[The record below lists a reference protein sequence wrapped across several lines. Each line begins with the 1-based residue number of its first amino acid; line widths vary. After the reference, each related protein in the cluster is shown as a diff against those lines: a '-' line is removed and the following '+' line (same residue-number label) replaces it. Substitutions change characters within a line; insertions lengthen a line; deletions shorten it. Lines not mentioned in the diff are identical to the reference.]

1 MSRHA
6 PFTQAALALALLAAT
21 GGAYAADVTAASP
34 DAVAVT
40 VYRSPA
46 RESGGIR
53 LDSLGGFAL
62 LSEQRRVD
70 LPAGDNRLSFEGVA
84 DGIDAATAIVTGLP
98 GAVLE
103 KNRDAA
109 LLTPATLLRSSVGKT
124 LTLVRTNRKTGKST
138 YSQGVVRAA
147 TDASAVFESADGI
160 EALGCSGLTQAFSYG
175 ATTGL
180 SSSPTLSVLVRT
192 STPVSTK
199 VTLSYLSRGFDWAAD
214 YVAQLTPDGRFV
226 DLGAWVT
233 LANSNGVGFPAAQVQ
248 VVAGRVNREDHL
260 TPDMP
265 SEPAQLV
272 AECWPQGST
281 SDAPVHPD
289 HDAADRRMLF
299 KGGMNEVIVT
309 AARRTAMDMAAPAP
323 MAQAVLQEELG
334 DLKLYRV
341 PEATTLASRQAKQV
355 RLLDRARVPVTVV
368 YELDAPADMQV
379 SQRPSQRVIRTKN
392 TEANHLGLPI
402 PSGHVTTF
410 VADGGRRVLIGES
423 GIRDTAVDE
432 DLEIPIADSN
442 DVQVS
447 STIER
452 LTAGPD
458 TKIRIRGAPGYRS
471 DLEFV
476 NRVDVVSARREAT
489 AFELRLVL
497 DSNNRIVGADRPFR
511 VRNGRSVF
519 DLTVPAGGKV
529 TVRYQ
534 TNRTRYESRAR

>member
-1 MSRHA
+1 M
-6 PFTQAALALALLAAT
+6 
-21 GGAYAADVTAASP
+21 
-34 DAVAVT
+34 
-40 VYRSPA
+40 
-46 RESGGIR
+46 
-53 LDSLGGFAL
+53 
-62 LSEQRRVD
+62 
-70 LPAGDNRLSFEGVA
+70 
-84 DGIDAATAIVTGLP
+84 
-98 GAVLE
+98 
-103 KNRDAA
+103 
-109 LLTPATLLRSSVGKT
+109 
-124 LTLVRTNRKTGKST
+124 
-138 YSQGVVRAA
+138 
-147 TDASAVFESADGI
+147 
-160 EALGCSGLTQAFSYG
+160 
-175 ATTGL
+175 
-180 SSSPTLSVLVRT
+180 
-192 STPVSTK
+192 
-199 VTLSYLSRGFDWAAD
+199 
-214 YVAQLTPDGRFV
+214 
-226 DLGAWVT
+226 
-233 LANSNGVGFPAAQVQ
+233 
-248 VVAGRVNREDHL
+248 
-260 TPDMP
+260 
-265 SEPAQLV
+265 
-272 AECWPQGST
+272 
-281 SDAPVHPD
+281 
-289 HDAADRRMLF
+289 
-299 KGGMNEVIVT
+299 
-309 AARRTAMDMAAPAP
+309 
-323 MAQAVLQEELG
+323 
-334 DLKLYRV
+334 
-341 PEATTLASRQAKQV
+341 
-355 RLLDRARVPVTVV
+355 